1 MLKRS
6 ITYENPFTGQ
16 QITEEFHFHIPKS
29 EFIRMEVEEHQE
41 KYTAADGEELT
52 GMRAKLQRIVDSEDG
67 KAMMPVFEDMI
78 RRSYGRK
85 DGDRF
90 MRSDELWADFKGS
103 GAFDQLLFELC
114 TDANA
119 AADFVIGTFPA
130 NMESLADEVTKQQA
144 AVKKAA
150 KAKPAAKKKPAAKE
164 SPAIAAVDKLER
176 EQLIANATTDNPV
189 ELTQE
194 ELVAMDPSDLQTG
207 LAGGKFRMP
216 GSAVA
221 G

>member
-6 ITYENPFTGQ
+6 ITYENPFTGMSV
-16 QITEEFHFHIPKS
+16 TEEFHFHIPKS
-29 EFIRMEVEEHQE
+29 EFIRMEVEEHKE
-41 KYTAADGEELT
+41 VYTSNAGEELT

-78 RRSYGRK
+78 RRAYGRK

-119 AADFVIGTFPA
+119 AAEFVVGTFPA
-130 NMESLADEVTKQQA
+130 NMESLADEVAKQQT
-144 AVKKAA
+144 AVKK
-150 KAKPAAKKKPAAKE
+150 AAKKKPAAKKSAQKE
-164 SPAIAAVDKLER
+164 SEAIAAVDGLER
-176 EQLIANATTDNPV
+176 EELIRNATTDNPV
-189 ELTQE
+189 ELTQA
-194 ELVAMDPSDLQTG
+194 ELVAMEASDLQTG
-207 LAGGKFRMP
+207 LAGGKFKLP
-216 GSAVA
+216 GSSV
-221 G
+221 